1 MWGILKVKEKHSPD
15 NRVDLFED
23 FNSILDEN
31 SPPSEDRF
39 VMGTILLEEG
49 DML

>member
-1 MWGILKVKEKHSPD
+1 MFG
-15 NRVDLFED
+15 F
-23 FNSILDEN
+23 ILDEN
-31 SPPSEDRF
+31 SPPPEERF